1 MITEAVDQV
10 RSDWKKW
17 AAGPYRVLLQSEAY
31 KMNVAEWEIGMHEW
45 LAVEDVS
52 DEMLQQFMDTV
63 GGDFTDK
70 ADLIRAMG
78 VYHGQKHM
86 RPDFDAG
93 IFIKDAYAIVEAD
106 QTPDKQRIAELEAKL
121 ARATLE
127 MEKAKAR
134 AAPALTDE
142 EIAKMLGRA
151 LPYQWMTT
159 LASAVAELQT
169 RPLNAENWREDKFV
183 LAVWNVLH
191 QEILAKQNGRATVQQ
206 HNAQTPQTPKQQ
218 TGANGEGRPAKP
230 GRCFRCGE
238 DGHWA
243 ADCGKKGSTGGFQQI
258 GDTRLWVS
266 AKGVAY
272 DTSKPPP
279 TPCICTGPRTPAR
292 QGRASEG
299 AGGARRSPLGPPQ
312 SAMHGRHYSMSGG
325 SRTPTQGRARER
337 QPSGSWNPG
346 RWTRTPAR
354 CDKHCWPAHHTSSW
368 WTPWR
373 GGSMPWQPSERAGQ
387 ARQPSSQGCDYW
399 KS

>member
-1 MITEAVDQV
+1 MLLSVFFALMVGSDANGGTGQGGASPATSASSAEVVQDQRAADMITEAVDQV

-70 ADLIRAMG
+70 VDLIRAMG
-78 VYHGQKHM
+78 VYHGRKHM

-93 IFIKDAYAIVEAD
+93 IFVKDAYAIVEAD

-218 TGANGEGRPAKP
+218 TGANGEGRAAKP

-279 TPCICTGPRTPAR
+279 TRCIKCGHMHWSKDPCPA
-292 QGRASEG
+292 GEG
-299 AGGARRSPLGPPQ
+299 Q
-312 SAMHGRHYSMSGG
+312 
-325 SRTPTQGRARER
+325 
-337 QPSGSWNPG
+337 
-346 RWTRTPAR
+346 
-354 CDKHCWPAHHTSSW
+354 
-368 WTPWR
+368 
-373 GGSMPWQPSERAGQ
+373 
-387 ARQPSSQGCDYW
+387 
-399 KS
+399 